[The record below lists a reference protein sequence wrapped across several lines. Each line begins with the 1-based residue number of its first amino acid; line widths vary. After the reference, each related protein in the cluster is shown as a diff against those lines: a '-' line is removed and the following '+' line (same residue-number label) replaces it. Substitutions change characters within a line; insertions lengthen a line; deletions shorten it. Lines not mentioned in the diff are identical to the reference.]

1 MNWEWPPTVRRAINA
16 LPDMSGQPE
25 GVQWSVSV
33 LCSLAVHF
41 LLFILWLVFQNA
53 WFPKLTQAL
62 SSRQPTI
69 EIVIQ
74 TAPVL
79 PEPSPRIIAP
89 LDQLQEK
96 QRVDSD
102 GMREAKKPQSPQ
114 DVQSDRDL
122 EAGSKERPKGS
133 APVPQ
138 SNGRQSSVDKSV
150 VQRDARVGAQGSK
163 ASSSEPQVSRM
174 GAKSATSK
182 ASPPAKKKT
191 PQPQAGSEVERIE
204 EIEDLGGEM
213 VFRKVASS
221 VSAPV
226 KVSEKVGT
234 GKRQKNVEDVPDEV
248 SQEGKQQSKI
258 NGGLAEN
265 GKPGVNASRA
275 PMAVYMKSVSRAIG
289 ARWNMLVKTR
299 MDALDTGSAKV
310 RFRVALDG
318 TVRQVVLENCT
329 ANAEFAE
336 LCLEVVRQ
344 AELDP
349 PPPEAI
355 PLMKDELLEI
365 PFTFSLY

>member
-1 MNWEWPPTVRRAINA
+1 MSWEWPPTVRRAINA
-16 LPDMSGQPE
+16 LPDVTGQPE

-41 LLFILWLVFQNA
+41 LLFILWLVLQNGWA
-53 WFPKLTQAL
+53 AKLMQAVPA
-62 SSRQPTI
+62 RQSAL

-74 TAPVL
+74 IAPL
-79 PEPSPRIIAP
+79 PPEPSPRIVAP

-102 GMREAKKPQSPQ
+102 GMREAKKPLAPQ

-122 EAGSKERPKGS
+122 EAGSKDRPKGS
-133 APVPQ
+133 APLPQ

-150 VQRDARVGAQGSK
+150 VQRDARAGTLGSK
-163 ASSSEPQVSRM
+163 TQSSDPQVSRM
-174 GAKSATSK
+174 GAKGAASK
-182 ASPPAKKKT
+182 TIPSAKKKT
-191 PQPQAGSEVERIE
+191 PQPQPVAEVERIE

-248 SQEGKQQSKI
+248 PQEGKQQSKV

-265 GKPGVNASRA
+265 GKPGVNASRT
-275 PMAVYMKSVSRAIG
+275 PMAAYMKSVSRAIG
-289 ARWNMLVKTR
+289 ARWNMLVKSR
-299 MDALDTGSAKV
+299 MDALETGSAKV

-329 ANAEFAE
+329 ANAEFAD